1 MGHGAKLMRK
11 DVFVDLPVLHK
22 DQEVLPGSSTRLMFA
37 MGSPSDKQQSGERA
51 FLDHAQFLG

>member
-1 MGHGAKLMRK
+1 MRK

-37 MGSPSDKQQSGERA
+37 MGSPSDKQQIGERA